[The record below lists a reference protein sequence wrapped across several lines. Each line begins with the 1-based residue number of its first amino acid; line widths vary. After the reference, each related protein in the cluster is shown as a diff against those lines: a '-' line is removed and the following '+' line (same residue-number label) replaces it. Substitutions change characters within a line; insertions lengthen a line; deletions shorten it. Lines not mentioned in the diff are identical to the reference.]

1 MKAGIAC
8 ALMALVA
15 LSACSSSTDEDTR
28 TPAEIEAQRSADIA
42 EALGETE
49 DAPAMGAVFEV
60 TSSCENEWPVV
71 IEPSNME
78 LIATAQVTNVG
89 DEAGETDVVV
99 EWYPV
104 GRDPVTMTKTVEAEP
119 GATARVPFAAKPT
132 QAEMNGMIGLQ
143 HGDEMCSVTLK
154 PSD

>member
-1 MKAGIAC
+1 MRKTVIAVLA
-8 ALMALVA
+8 ALLLA
-15 LSACSSSTDEDTR
+15 ACGGGSESDR
-28 TPAEIEAQRSADIA
+28 TPAEVEAQRSADIA

-60 TSSCENEWPVV
+60 TSSCENEWPLV
-71 IEPSNME
+71 IEPSTME
-78 LIATAQVTNVG
+78 LVATAQVTNVG

-99 EWYPV
+99 EWYPI

-119 GATARVPFAAKPT
+119 GATARVPFATKPT

-143 HGDEMCSVTLK
+143 HGDEACSVTLK
-154 PSD
+154 PSG